1 MDRMADSS
9 QEVKNMVFNG
19 LFAPS
24 WLVYSAIFVGLIAL
38 VACGASA
45 PEPAPA
51 QPSGEAAPA
60 AEPAAPSQP
69 SQPEARSEPAAPS
82 EPEQP
87 ARQEPEATVS
97 AVVGQGAIGVGAKE
111 PTPTPEPAPA
121 PAAEAMAMAEPA
133 LVQLRVARGPTT
145 RDLADPIAGRGDLPV
160 ILPMFEGLVQFDQ
173 YTDSVPML
181 SPDWSAND
189 DFSVWTFNLK
199 PGVQFH
205 KGWGELT
212 AKDVE
217 HTMWQERRNDHFDGR
232 AATWRD
238 LLKEVVMPDGPDGH
252 VVELHLNKPE
262 PIMTTYMSTNYT
274 TVIRSKNH
282 WDDNGGVMD
291 GFEAN
296 DDGVKLMA
304 NDPIGTGPYQ
314 FAEHAEAQ
322 YLRYEA
328 PDFTHWRKTPDFPEL
343 QIFFVS
349 EPSTQLAM
357 LVTGEVQA
365 AEIPRD
371 LQIGALSRG
380 MKVVLGT
387 TPAIRLVGFFGGNYL
402 PDNPNYDP
410 TEPMTMPLVREAMNR
425 AIDRTEINEV
435 FFKGRAE
442 LMMQTHSHAKFPGW
456 QPSWLDTFE
465 ADYGY
470 DPEKARALLAEAGF
484 PDGFEITQLSYPRP
498 GLPEMLDIAELVAD
512 YWREIGIEVDFKPV
526 ETAVYSS
533 QLRAKEVNNTAWL
546 HTGSFTEPTR
556 AIFVY
561 HYSGAR
567 SPRYES
573 QFFTEKYEA
582 LEVAATTEDR
592 DNLIREMGENCYETY
607 CSIPLHWVPFEFMID
622 PELIEEW
629 LTPGVFGVRDFEYVK
644 AVK

>member
-1 MDRMADSS
+1 
-9 QEVKNMVFNG
+9 MVFTG
-19 LFAPS
+19 FSTPR
-24 WLVYSAIFVGLIAL
+24 WLVHGVIVIGLLAL
-38 VACGASA
+38 VACGAAA
-45 PEPAPA
+45 PEPAAPAEPAGGAASAAPAA
-51 QPSGEAAPA
+51 QPASPSSPAA
-60 AEPAAPSQP
+60 AEPAAPAEPAAQP
-69 SQPEARSEPAAPS
+69 SQSEP
-82 EPEQP
+82 Q
-87 ARQEPEATVS
+87 ATVS
-97 AVVGQGAIGVGAKE
+97 AVVGQGAIGAGAVA
-111 PTPTPEPAPA
+111 PTATPEPAPA
-121 PAAEAMAMAEPA
+121 SDAMMMAEPA
-133 LVQLRVARGPTT
+133 IVQLGVARGPTT
-145 RDLADPIAGRGDLPV
+145 RDLADPVAGRADLPIV
-160 ILPMFEGLVQFDQ
+160 LPMFEGLVQFDQ

-181 SPDWSAND
+181 SPEWSAND
-189 DFSVWTFNLK
+189 NFTVWTFQLK
-199 PGVQFH
+199 EGVMFH
-205 KGWGELT
+205 KGYGEMT
-212 AKDVE
+212 AKDIE

-238 LLKEVVMPDGPDGH
+238 LLKEVVMPDGPDGY

-274 TVIRSKNH
+274 TVIRSKDH
-282 WDDNGGVMD
+282 WDQNGGIMD

-296 DDGVKLMA
+296 DEGIRLMA

-328 PDFTHWRKTPDFPEL
+328 PEFTHWRKTPDFPEL
-343 QIFFVS
+343 QIYFVS

-357 LVTGEVQA
+357 LVTGEVHA

-380 MKVVLGT
+380 MEVVLGT

-402 PDNPNYDP
+402 PDHANYDP
-410 TEPMTMPLVREAMNR
+410 TEPMTIPLVREAMNR

-435 FFKGRAE
+435 FFNGRAE

-456 QPSWLDTFE
+456 QPSWLDSFE

-470 DPEKARALLAEAGF
+470 DPEQAKALLAEAGF

-512 YWREIGIEVDFKPV
+512 YWRAIGIEVDFKPV

-533 QLRAKEVNNTAWL
+533 KLRAKEVNNTAWL

-561 HYSGAR
+561 HYSGAV

-573 QFFTEKYEA
+573 PFLTEKYEA
-582 LEVAATTEDR
+582 LEVAATAEDR
-592 DNLIREMGENCYETY
+592 DNLIREMGENCYDTY
-607 CSIPLHWVPFEFMID
+607 CSIPLHWVPFEFMIN
-622 PELIEEW
+622 PEIIDEW

-644 AVK
+644 AIR

>member
-1 MDRMADSS
+1 MMTLS
-9 QEVKNMVFNG
+9 G
-19 LFAPS
+19 IFAPR
-24 WLVYSAIFVGLIAL
+24 WLIYGLMTVGLLAL
-38 VACGASA
+38 IACGASA

-51 QPSGEAAPA
+51 QPAGGSSAAAQPAAPAQPSAPAAAAEPSQPAQPAQPAAPA
-60 AEPAAPSQP
+60 A
-69 SQPEARSEPAAPS
+69 QPEP
-82 EPEQP
+82 Q
-87 ARQEPEATVS
+87 ATVS
-97 AVVGQGAIGVGAKE
+97 AVVGQGAIGAEAKA

-121 PAAEAMAMAEPA
+121 AATESMAMAEPA
-133 LVQLRVARGPTT
+133 IAKLQVARGPTT
-145 RDLADPIAGRGDLPV
+145 RDLADPVAGRGDLPIV
-160 ILPMFEGLVQFDQ
+160 LPMFEGLVQFDQ

-181 SPDWSAND
+181 SPQWSAND
-189 DFSVWTFNLK
+189 DFTVWTFQLQE
-199 PGVQFH
+199 GIQFH
-205 KGWGELT
+205 KDWGELT

-291 GFEAN
+291 GFDAN
-296 DDGVKLMA
+296 DEGVRLMA
-304 NDPIGTGPYQ
+304 NDPIGTGPFQ

-328 PDFTHWRKTPDFPEL
+328 PSFTHWRKTPDFPEL
-343 QIFFVS
+343 QIFFVA

-357 LVTGEVQA
+357 LVTEEVQA

-371 LQIGALSRG
+371 LQVGALARG
-380 MKVVLGT
+380 MQVIQGT

-410 TEPMTMPLVREAMNR
+410 TEPMTMTLVREAMNR
-425 AIDRTEINEV
+425 AINRPEINEV

-456 QPSWLDTFE
+456 QPSWLDSFE

-470 DPEKARALLAEAGF
+470 DPDKARALLAEAGF
-484 PDGFEITQLSYPRP
+484 PDGFEITQLAYPRP
-498 GLPEMLDIAELVAD
+498 GLPEMQDIGELVAD
-512 YWREIGIEVDFKPV
+512 YWSEIGIDVNFKPV

-561 HYSGAR
+561 HYSGAV

-573 QFFTEKYEA
+573 EFFTEKYEA
-582 LEVAATTEDR
+582 LEVAATNEDR

-607 CSIPLHWVPFEFMID
+607 CSIPLYWVPFEFMIN
-622 PELIEEW
+622 PEVIDEW

>member
-1 MDRMADSS
+1 MT
-9 QEVKNMVFNG
+9 VYG
-19 LFAPS
+19 IFAPR
-24 WLVYSAIFVGLIAL
+24 WLIYSLMIIGLLAL

-51 QPSGEAAPA
+51 QPSGGSSAAAQPAAPSQPETSSAPAA

-69 SQPEARSEPAAPS
+69 SGSSAPAPAA
-82 EPEQP
+82 EP
-87 ARQEPEATVS
+87 EPEATVS
-97 AVVGQGAIGVGAKE
+97 AVVGQGAIGAQAKAA
-111 PTPTPEPAPA
+111 TPTPVPAPA
-121 PAAEAMAMAEPA
+121 PATDAAAMAEPVIA
-133 LVQLRVARGPTT
+133 KLQVARGPTT
-145 RDLADPIAGRGDLPV
+145 RDLADPVAGRGDLPIV
-160 ILPMFEGLVQFDQ
+160 LPMFEGLVQFDQ

-181 SPDWSAND
+181 SPEWSAND
-189 DFSVWTFNLK
+189 DFTVWTFHLRE
-199 PGVQFH
+199 GVQFH
-205 KGWGELT
+205 KDWGEMT
-212 AKDVE
+212 AKDIE

-282 WDDNGGVMD
+282 WDANGGVMD
-291 GFEAN
+291 GFDAN
-296 DDGVKLMA
+296 DEGVRLMA
-304 NDPIGTGPYQ
+304 NDPIGTGPFQ

-328 PDFTHWRKTPDFPEL
+328 PSFTHWRKTPDFPEL

-357 LVTGEVQA
+357 LVTEEVQA

-371 LQIGALSRG
+371 LQVGALGRG

-402 PDNPNYDP
+402 PDHANYDP
-410 TEPMTMPLVREAMNR
+410 SEPMTMPIVREAMNR
-425 AIDRTEINEV
+425 AIDRQEINDV
-435 FFKGRAE
+435 FFNGRAE

-470 DPEKARALLAEAGF
+470 DPERAKALLAEAGF

-512 YWREIGIEVDFKPV
+512 YWREIGIDVDFKPV

-573 QFFTEKYEA
+573 EFFTEKYEA
-582 LEVAATTEDR
+582 LEVASTLEER
-592 DNLIREMGENCYETY
+592 DNLIREMGENCYDTY
-607 CSIPLHWVPFEFMID
+607 CSIPLHWVPFEFMIN
-622 PELIEEW
+622 PKFIEEW

>member
-1 MDRMADSS
+1 MHLSGFIATR
-9 QEVKNMVFNG
+9 
-19 LFAPS
+19 
-24 WLVYSAIFVGLIAL
+24 WLVYGLVAVGLLAL

-45 PEPAPA
+45 PEPAPVQPTGGSSAAA
-51 QPSGEAAPA
+51 QPVAPAQPQTSSAPA
-60 AEPAAPSQP
+60 AAAQPAAPSQP
-69 SQPEARSEPAAPS
+69 AQPVQSAPAVQPEP
-82 EPEQP
+82 Q
-87 ARQEPEATVS
+87 ATVS
-97 AVVGQGAIGVGAKE
+97 AVVGQGAIGAQAKE
-111 PTPTPEPAPA
+111 PTPTPVPAPA
-121 PAAEAMAMAEPA
+121 PAAEAMVVAEPA
-133 LVQLRVARGPTT
+133 VTRLRVARGPTT
-145 RDLADPIAGRGDLPV
+145 RDLADPVAGRGDLPV

-181 SPDWSAND
+181 SPEWEAND
-189 DFSVWTFNLK
+189 NFTVWSFSLSQ
-199 PGVQFH
+199 GVQFH
-205 KGWGELT
+205 KDWGELT

-238 LLKEVVMPDGPDGH
+238 LLKEVVMPDGPEGH

-282 WDDNGGVMD
+282 WDANGGVMD

-296 DDGVKLMA
+296 DEGIRLMA

-328 PDFTHWRKTPDFPEL
+328 TDFTHWRKTPDFPEL
-343 QIFFVS
+343 QILFVT

-357 LVTGEVQA
+357 LVTEEVHA

-371 LQIGALSRG
+371 LQVGALARG
-380 MKVVLGT
+380 MEVVLGT

-402 PDNPNYDP
+402 PDHANYDP
-410 TEPMTMPLVREAMNR
+410 SEPMTMPLVREAMNR

-456 QPSWLDTFE
+456 QPTWLDTFE

-470 DPEKARALLAEAGF
+470 DPERARALLTEAGF
-484 PDGFEITQLSYPRP
+484 PEGFEITQLSYPRP

-512 YWREIGIEVDFKPV
+512 YWREIGIDVNFKPV

-573 QFFTEKYEA
+573 PFFTEKYEA
-582 LEVAATTEDR
+582 LEVAATAEDR
-592 DNLIREMGENCYETY
+592 DNLIREMGEDCYETY
-607 CSIPLHWVPFEFMID
+607 CSIPLHWVPFEFMIN
-622 PELIEEW
+622 PEIIEEW

>member
-1 MDRMADSS
+1 MTLSRIS
-9 QEVKNMVFNG
+9 
-19 LFAPS
+19 LPR
-24 WLVYSAIFVGLIAL
+24 WLVLSVIVVSLVAL

-51 QPSGEAAPA
+51 VPAAGEAPA
-60 AEPAAPSQP
+60 AASAAPSQP
-69 SQPEARSEPAAPS
+69 AQPAQPAEPMTRSEPAAAP
-82 EPEQP
+82 EPAQP
-87 ARQEPEATVS
+87 EPQATVS

-111 PTPTPEPAPA
+111 ATATPAPTA
-121 PAAEAMAMAEPA
+121 VPAAVAETPAEPA
-133 LVQLRVARGPTT
+133 ISQLRVSRGPTT

-173 YTDSVPML
+173 YTDSVSML
-181 SPDWSAND
+181 APEWSAND
-189 DFSVWTFNLK
+189 DFTVWTFKLRE
-199 PGVQFH
+199 GVQFH
-205 KGWGELT
+205 KDWGEMT

-238 LLKEVVMPDGPDGH
+238 LLREVVMPDGPEGH

-274 TVIRSKNH
+274 TVIRSKDH
-282 WDDNGGVMD
+282 WDANGGVMT

-296 DDGVKLMA
+296 DAGIKLMA

-322 YLRYEA
+322 YLRYEQPA
-328 PDFTHWRKTPDFPEL
+328 VTHWRKTPDFPEL
-343 QIFFVS
+343 RINFVA
-349 EPSTQLAM
+349 EPSTQLAQ
-357 LVTGEVQA
+357 LVTGEVHA

-371 LQIGALSRG
+371 LQVGALSRG
-380 MKVVLGT
+380 MVVVLGT

-402 PDNPNYDP
+402 PDNPNFDAS
-410 TEPMTMPLVREAMNR
+410 EPMTIPLVREAMNR
-425 AIDRTEINEV
+425 AIDRQEINDV
-435 FFKGRAE
+435 FFNGRAE

-470 DPEKARALLAEAGF
+470 DPEKAKAQLAEAGF
-484 PDGFEITQLSYPRP
+484 PEGFEITQLSYPRP

-512 YWREIGIEVDFKPV
+512 YWREIGIEVDFQPV

-533 QLRAKEVNNTAWL
+533 KLRAKEVNNTAWL

-573 QFFTEKYEA
+573 PFFTEKYEA
-582 LEVAATTEDR
+582 LEIAATTEER
-592 DNLIREMGENCYETY
+592 DDLIREMGENCYEVY
-607 CSIPLHWVPFEFMID
+607 CSIPLHWVPFEFMIN
-622 PELIEEW
+622 PEIIEEW

>member
-1 MDRMADSS
+1 MTFPGISLPR
-9 QEVKNMVFNG
+9 
-19 LFAPS
+19 
-24 WLVYSAIFVGLIAL
+24 WLVLSVIVVSLVAL

-45 PEPAPA
+45 PD
-51 QPSGEAAPA
+51 AAPA
-60 AEPAAPSQP
+60 APASGGEPAAGSSSPSQP
-69 SQPEARSEPAAPS
+69 AQPAEPMTAAEPATAP
-82 EPEQP
+82 EPAEP
-87 ARQEPEATVS
+87 EPEATVS

-111 PTPTPEPAPA
+111 PTPVPAPTA
-121 PAAEAMAMAEPA
+121 VPAAVVEEPAEPA
-133 LVQLRVARGPTT
+133 ISQLRVSRGPTT
-145 RDLADPIAGRGDLPV
+145 RDLADPVAGRGDLPV
-160 ILPMFEGLVQFDQ
+160 VLPMFEGLVQFDQ

-181 SPDWSAND
+181 SPEWSAND
-189 DFSVWTFNLK
+189 DFTVWTFRLRE
-199 PGVQFH
+199 GVQFH
-205 KGWGELT
+205 KDWGELT

-238 LLKEVVMPDGPDGH
+238 LLKEVVMPDGPDGY

-274 TVIRSKNH
+274 TVIRSKDH
-282 WDDNGGVMD
+282 WDANGGVMT

-296 DDGVKLMA
+296 DDGIRLMA

-322 YLRYEA
+322 YLRYEQPA
-328 PDFTHWRKTPDFPEL
+328 TTHWRKTPDFPEL
-343 QIFFVS
+343 RINFVA
-349 EPSTQLAM
+349 EPSTQLAQ
-357 LVTGEVQA
+357 LVTGEVHA

-371 LQIGALSRG
+371 LQVGALSRG
-380 MKVVLGT
+380 MVVIQGT

-402 PDNPNYDP
+402 PDNPNFDP
-410 TEPMTMPLVREAMNR
+410 SEPMTIPLVREAMNR
-425 AIDRTEINEV
+425 AIDRQEINEV
-435 FFKGRAE
+435 FFNGRAE

-470 DPEKARALLAEAGF
+470 DPEKARAQLAEAGF
-484 PDGFEITQLSYPRP
+484 PEGFEITQLSYPRP

-512 YWREIGIEVDFKPV
+512 YWREIGIEVDFQPV

-533 QLRAKEVNNTAWL
+533 KLRAKEVNNTAWL

-561 HYSGAR
+561 HYSGAV
-567 SPRYES
+567 SPRFES
-573 QFFTEKYEA
+573 PFFTEKYEA

-592 DNLIREMGENCYETY
+592 DNLIREMGEDCYEIY
-607 CSIPLHWVPFEFMID
+607 CSIPLHWVPFEFMIN
-622 PELIEEW
+622 PEVIEEW
-629 LTPGVFGVRDFEYVK
+629 LTPGVFGVRDFEYVR

>member
-1 MDRMADSS
+1 MTLSGFSLPR
-9 QEVKNMVFNG
+9 
-19 LFAPS
+19 
-24 WLVYSAIFVGLIAL
+24 WLIQSVIIISLLAVVG
-38 VACGASA
+38 CGASA
-45 PEPAPA
+45 PAEEPAAVSGSDAPAASSSASSEPAQPA
-51 QPSGEAAPA
+51 QPSTM
-60 AEPAAPSQP
+60 AEPAAPP
-69 SQPEARSEPAAPS
+69 EPAQPEP
-82 EPEQP
+82 Q
-87 ARQEPEATVS
+87 ATVS
-97 AVVGQGAIGVGAKE
+97 AEVGQGAIGIGAKE
-111 PTPTPEPAPA
+111 PTATPAPTAA
-121 PAAEAMAMAEPA
+121 PAAVAEVPAEPA
-133 LVQLRVARGPTT
+133 ISELLVSRGPTT

-173 YTDSVPML
+173 YTDSVFML
-181 SPDWSAND
+181 SPEWSANE
-189 DFSVWTFNLK
+189 DFTVWTFRLRE
-199 PGVQFH
+199 GVQFH
-205 KGWGELT
+205 KGWGEMT

-274 TVIRSKNH
+274 TVIRSKDH
-282 WDDNGGVMD
+282 WDANGGVMT

-296 DDGVKLMA
+296 DAGIKLMA

-322 YLRYEA
+322 YLRYEQ
-328 PDFTHWRKTPDFPEL
+328 PEVTHWRKTPDFPEL
-343 QIFFVS
+343 QINFVA
-349 EPSTQLAM
+349 EPSTQLAQ
-357 LVTGEVQA
+357 LVTGEVHA

-371 LQIGALSRG
+371 LQVGALSRG

-402 PDNPNYDP
+402 PDNPNFDS
-410 TEPMTMPLVREAMNR
+410 TEPMTIPLVREAMNR
-425 AIDRTEINEV
+425 AINRQEINEV
-435 FFKGRAE
+435 FFNGRAE

-470 DPEKARALLAEAGF
+470 DPEKAKAQLAEAGF
-484 PDGFEITQLSYPRP
+484 PEGFKITQLSYPRP

-512 YWREIGIEVDFKPV
+512 YWREIGIDVDFQPV

-533 QLRAKEVNNTAWL
+533 KLRAKEVNNTAWL

-567 SPRYES
+567 SPRFES
-573 QFFTEKYEA
+573 PFFTEKYEA

-592 DNLIREMGENCYETY
+592 DNLIREMGENCYEIY
-607 CSIPLHWVPFEFMID
+607 CSIPLHWVPFEFMIN
-622 PELIEEW
+622 PEVIEEW

>member
-1 MDRMADSS
+1 MSIKG
-9 QEVKNMVFNG
+9 V
-19 LFAPS
+19 FAPR
-24 WLVYSAIFVGLIAL
+24 WWIYSAIFIGLLAL

-51 QPSGEAAPA
+51 EPSSSAAPA
-60 AEPAAPSQP
+60 AEPVAPSQP
-69 SQPEARSEPAAPS
+69 SQPAQSATTGSEPSEPAQP
-82 EPEQP
+82 EPQ
-87 ARQEPEATVS
+87 ATVS
-97 AVVGQGAIGVGAKE
+97 AVVGQGAIGVSAKE
-111 PTPTPEPAPA
+111 PTPTPVPTPAPA
-121 PAAEAMAMAEPA
+121 TDTMAMAEPA
-133 LVQLRVARGPTT
+133 VVQLRVARGPTT
-145 RDLADPIAGRGDLPV
+145 RDLADPVAGRGDLPV

-173 YTDSVPML
+173 YTDSVAML
-181 SPDWSAND
+181 SPEWSAND
-189 DFSVWTFNLK
+189 DFTVWTFNLL

-291 GFEAN
+291 GFDAN
-296 DDGVKLMA
+296 DEGVKLMA
-304 NDPIGTGPYQ
+304 NDPIGSGPYQ

-322 YLRYEA
+322 YLRYET

-349 EPSTQLAM
+349 EPSTQLAQ
-357 LVTGEVQA
+357 LVTGEVHA

-371 LQIGALSRG
+371 LQVGALSRG

-402 PDNPNYDP
+402 PDNPNYDG
-410 TEPMTMPLVREAMNR
+410 TEPMTMPLVRQAMNR

-470 DPEKARALLAEAGF
+470 DPEKAKALLAEAGF
-484 PDGFEITQLSYPRP
+484 PDGFKITQLSYPRP

-512 YWREIGIEVDFKPV
+512 YWREIGIDVDFKPV

-561 HYSGAR
+561 HYSKAR

-573 QFFTEKYEA
+573 QYFTDKYEA
-582 LEVAATTEDR
+582 LEVASTLQER
-592 DNLIREMGENCYETY
+592 DDLIREMGENCYETY
-607 CSIPLHWVPFEFMID
+607 CSIPLHWVPFEFMIN
-622 PELIEEW
+622 PEFIEEW

-644 AVK
+644 AAK

>member
-1 MDRMADSS
+1 MMTLS
-9 QEVKNMVFNG
+9 G
-19 LFAPS
+19 IFAPR
-24 WLVYSAIFVGLIAL
+24 WLIYSIMTVGLLAL
-38 VACGASA
+38 IACGASA

-51 QPSGEAAPA
+51 QPSGGSSAAAQPALPAQPAAPA
-60 AEPAAPSQP
+60 APAAAAQP
-69 SQPEARSEPAAPS
+69 SQPAQPAQPAPAA
-82 EPEQP
+82 QP
-87 ARQEPEATVS
+87 APEATVS
-97 AVVGQGAIGVGAKE
+97 AVVGQGAIGAEAKA

-121 PAAEAMAMAEPA
+121 TNAMAMAEPA
-133 LVQLRVARGPTT
+133 VVKLQVARGPTT

-181 SPDWSAND
+181 SPQWSANA
-189 DFSVWTFNLK
+189 DFTVWTFQLQE
-199 PGVQFH
+199 GIQFH

-238 LLKEVVMPDGPDGH
+238 LLNEVVMPDGPDGH

-291 GFEAN
+291 GFDAN
-296 DDGVKLMA
+296 DEGVRLMA
-304 NDPIGTGPYQ
+304 NDPIGTGPFQ

-380 MKVVLGT
+380 MEVVLGT

-410 TEPMTMPLVREAMNR
+410 TEPMTMALVREAMNR
-425 AIDRTEINEV
+425 AINRPEINEV

-456 QPSWLDTFE
+456 QASWLDSFE

-470 DPEKARALLAEAGF
+470 DPDKARALLAEAGF
-484 PDGFEITQLSYPRP
+484 PDGFEITQLAYPRP
-498 GLPEMLDIAELVAD
+498 GLPEMQDIGELVAD
-512 YWREIGIEVDFKPV
+512 YWSEIGIEVNFKPV

-573 QFFTEKYEA
+573 EFFTEKYEA
-582 LEVAATTEDR
+582 LEVAATTEER

-607 CSIPLHWVPFEFMID
+607 CSIPLYWVPFEFMIN
-622 PELIEEW
+622 PEVIDEW
-629 LTPGVFGVRDFEYVK
+629 LTPGVFGVRDFEYVR

>member
-1 MDRMADSS
+1 MMT
-9 QEVKNMVFNG
+9 FTG
-19 LFAPS
+19 IIAPR
-24 WLVYSAIFVGLIAL
+24 WLVYGIIVIGLLAL

-51 QPSGEAAPA
+51 APSGGSAASAQPAAPPQPAAPA
-60 AEPAAPSQP
+60 QQAQPAQP
-69 SQPEARSEPAAPS
+69 SEPA
-82 EPEQP
+82 QP
-87 ARQEPEATVS
+87 AQPEPQATVS
-97 AVVGQGAIGVGAKE
+97 AEVGQGAIGAE
-111 PTPTPEPAPA
+111 ARAATPTPAPA
-121 PAAEAMAMAEPA
+121 PAASTDAMAMAEPA
-133 LVQLRVARGPTT
+133 IVKLQVARGPTT
-145 RDLADPIAGRGDLPV
+145 RDLADPVAGRGDLPIV
-160 ILPMFEGLVQFDQ
+160 LPMFEGLVQFDQ

-181 SPDWSAND
+181 SPQWSAND
-189 DFSVWTFNLK
+189 DFTVWTFHLK
-199 PGVQFH
+199 EGVQFH
-205 KGWGELT
+205 KDYGEMT

-232 AATWRD
+232 ASTWRD

-274 TVIRSKNH
+274 TVIRSKDH
-282 WDDNGGVMD
+282 WDANGGVMT
-291 GFEAN
+291 GFDAN
-296 DDGVKLMA
+296 DEGIRLMA

-328 PDFTHWRKTPDFPEL
+328 PAFTHWRKSPDFPEL

-357 LVTGEVQA
+357 LVTEEVQA

-371 LQIGALSRG
+371 LQVGALSRG
-380 MKVVLGT
+380 MQVVLGT

-402 PDNPNYDP
+402 PDHPNYDP
-410 TEPMTMPLVREAMNR
+410 TEPMTMPVVREAMNR
-425 AIDRTEINEV
+425 AIDRTEINDV
-435 FFKGRAE
+435 FFNGRAE

-456 QPSWLDTFE
+456 QPSWLDSFE

-470 DPEKARALLAEAGF
+470 DPDKARALLAEAGF

-498 GLPEMLDIAELVAD
+498 GLPEMLDIGELVAD
-512 YWREIGIEVDFKPV
+512 YWRQIGIDVNFKPV

-533 QLRAKEVNNTAWL
+533 QLRAKEVNNVAWL

-561 HYSGAR
+561 HYSGAV

-573 QFFTEKYEA
+573 PFFTEKYEA
-582 LEVAATTEDR
+582 LEVAATAEDR
-592 DNLIREMGENCYETY
+592 DNLIREMGEDCYDTY
-607 CSIPLHWVPFEFMID
+607 CSIPLHWVPFEFMIN
-622 PELIEEW
+622 PKFIEEW

-644 AVK
+644 AAQ

>member
-1 MDRMADSS
+1 MNIAGILAPRWLILS
-9 QEVKNMVFNG
+9 VLIIG
-19 LFAPS
+19 L
-24 WLVYSAIFVGLIAL
+24 LAL

-45 PEPAPA
+45 PEPEAPPQQVQA
-51 QPSGEAAPA
+51 QQVQ
-60 AEPAAPSQP
+60 AEPAAPAP
-69 SQPEARSEPAAPS
+69 PAEPEPEPA
-82 EPEQP
+82 
-87 ARQEPEATVS
+87 ATVS

-111 PTPTPEPAPA
+111 PTPTPEPEPA
-121 PAAEAMAMAEPA
+121 PQTEAMAMAESA
-133 LVQLRVARGPTT
+133 IVQLAVARGPTT

-189 DFSVWTFNLK
+189 DFTVWTFNLL

-205 KGWGELT
+205 KGWGEVT

-282 WDDNGGVMD
+282 WDENGGVMD
-291 GFEAN
+291 GFDAN
-296 DDGVKLMA
+296 DEGIKLMA

-314 FAEHAEAQ
+314 FMEHAEAQ

-357 LVTGEVQA
+357 LVTGEVHA

-371 LQIGALSRG
+371 LQVGALSRG
-380 MKVVLGT
+380 MEVVLGT

-402 PDNPNYDP
+402 PDHANYDP

-425 AIDRTEINEV
+425 AIDRTEINDV
-435 FFKGRAE
+435 FFNGRAE

-498 GLPEMLDIAELVAD
+498 GLPEMLDIGELVAD
-512 YWREIGIEVDFKPV
+512 YWREIGIEVNFKPV

-561 HYSGAR
+561 HYSGAV

-573 QFFTEKYEA
+573 PFFTEKYEA

-622 PELIEEW
+622 PEVIEEW
-629 LTPGVFGVRDFEYVK
+629 LTPGVFGVRDFEYVR
-644 AVK
+644 AAN

>member
-1 MDRMADSS
+1 MADSS

-19 LFAPS
+19 LFAPR

-82 EPEQP
+82 QPEQP

>member
-1 MDRMADSS
+1 MMTLS
-9 QEVKNMVFNG
+9 G
-19 LFAPS
+19 IFAPR
-24 WLVYSAIFVGLIAL
+24 WLIYSIMTVALLALI
-38 VACGASA
+38 ACGASA

-51 QPSGEAAPA
+51 QPSGGSSAAA
-60 AEPAAPSQP
+60 QPAAPSQP
-69 SQPEARSEPAAPS
+69 EPASAPAVAEPAAAS
-82 EPEQP
+82 QP
-87 ARQEPEATVS
+87 AQPAPAAEPVPEATVS
-97 AVVGQGAIGVGAKE
+97 AVVGQGAIGAEAKA
-111 PTPTPEPAPA
+111 PTPTPVPA
-121 PAAEAMAMAEPA
+121 PAAASDAMAMAEPA
-133 LVQLRVARGPTT
+133 VVKLQVARGPTT
-145 RDLADPIAGRGDLPV
+145 RDLADPVAGRGDLPV
-160 ILPMFEGLVQFDQ
+160 VLPMFEGLVQFDQ

-181 SPDWSAND
+181 SPQWSAND
-189 DFSVWTFNLK
+189 DFTVWTFQLQE
-199 PGVQFH
+199 GIQFH
-205 KGWGELT
+205 KDWGELT
-212 AKDVE
+212 AKDIE

-291 GFEAN
+291 GFDAN
-296 DDGVKLMA
+296 DEGIRLMA

-314 FAEHAEAQ
+314 FSEHAEAQ

-328 PDFTHWRKTPDFPEL
+328 PSFTHWRKTPDFPEL

-357 LVTGEVQA
+357 LVTEEVQA

-371 LQIGALSRG
+371 LQVGALARG
-380 MKVVLGT
+380 MEVIQGT

-410 TEPMTMPLVREAMNR
+410 TEPMTMTLVREAMNR
-425 AIDRTEINEV
+425 AINRPEINEV

-456 QPSWLDTFE
+456 QPSWLDSFE

-470 DPEKARALLAEAGF
+470 DPDKARALLAEAGF

-498 GLPEMLDIAELVAD
+498 GLPEMQDIGELVAD
-512 YWREIGIEVDFKPV
+512 YWSEIGIDVNFKPV

-561 HYSGAR
+561 HYSGAV

-573 QFFTEKYEA
+573 PFFTEKYEA
-582 LEVAATTEDR
+582 LEVASTTEER

-607 CSIPLHWVPFEFMID
+607 CSIPLYWVPFEFMIN
-622 PELIEEW
+622 PEVIDEW
-629 LTPGVFGVRDFEYVK
+629 LTPGVFGVRDFEYVR